1 MHFENLE
8 VYFLLQ
14 STEKLTQAAV
24 GTSIQHKDSSFCLV
38 QANEQ
43 IQPVVRISKPSDSR
57 CSTASITLES

>member
-8 VYFLLQ
+8 VYFLFQ
-14 STEKLTQAAV
+14 STKLLTQAA
-24 GTSIQHKDSSFCLV
+24 GETSIQHEDSSFCLV

-43 IQPVVRISKPSDSR
+43 SQPVVRISKPSESR